1 MMLFLPQHI
10 HAHLFEVRSAHGECA
25 VTFLPGKAVQS
36 EFFANPP
43 RGLAFKFA
51 HDIGQAMRRAQ
62 SREYMDVI
70 LPRKLALAADY
81 ADHASLWTDLAVIGR
96 SVGVL
101 LFR

>member
-1 MMLFLPQHI
+1 
-10 HAHLFEVRSAHGECA
+10 
-25 VTFLPGKAVQS
+25 
-36 EFFANPP
+36 
-43 RGLAFKFA
+43 
-51 HDIGQAMRRAQ
+51 
-62 SREYMDVI
+62 MDVI